1 MLSDVLLFEDD
12 FRKEGSTSKNTSRKI
27 QLEGYLDLSFR
38 IQLITPNTML
48 SDSIHFPCNE

>member
-12 FRKEGSTSKNTSRKI
+12 FREEGSTSKNTSRKL
-27 QLEGYLDLSFR
+27 QLEGCRDLSFR
-38 IQLITPNTML
+38 IRLITPNMML